1 MMRPNA
7 ADSHNFD
14 ARRTMLSPANP
25 AKKLPVMIRSIS
37 LVVVAL
43 VCALCGGAAR
53 AQMSQADLL
62 TRIDRLEAA
71 LRELTGTV
79 EQLQYR
85 NQQLEQQLRALQDAS
100 QAGVRPPASP
110 QPLSPPRPS
119 GQFSPP
125 PAAPA
130 PVIAAAPPPA
140 PIEPEPPPAPPGRS
154 GRGDAFN
161 PAINPTAPGA
171 PRPLGT
177 STAATEPPPPVA
189 EGPPAGGGPRQPGAP
204 LDLSRASAPPP
215 PPPIGAAPGGALP
228 PPPSNPS
235 GTGAMQATLPP
246 GNSPKDEFD
255 LAYGYLQHKDYGPAA
270 DEFAT
275 FLRQYPTDRL
285 APEAQFW
292 MGEALFQS
300 QRYRDAA
307 EAFLAVSTKY
317 DTTAR
322 APDAL
327 LRLGMSLAALGE
339 KEAACASLGEVL
351 RKYPRASLS
360 VKQGVDREQKRAH
373 C

>member
-1 MMRPNA
+1 
-7 ADSHNFD
+7 
-14 ARRTMLSPANP
+14 
-25 AKKLPVMIRSIS
+25 
-37 LVVVAL
+37 
-43 VCALCGGAAR
+43 
-53 AQMSQADLL
+53 MSQADLL

-85 NQQLEQQLRALQDAS
+85 NQQLEQQLRALQEAT
-100 QAGVRPPASP
+100 QNGTRPPASSLPP
-110 QPLSPPRPS
+110 QVSQRPMA
-119 GQFSPP
+119 QYSPP
-125 PAAPA
+125 PPAPAMSPPA
-130 PVIAAAPPPA
+130 PVIATAPPPA
-140 PIEPEPPPAPPGRS
+140 PIEQEPAPGR
-154 GRGDAFN
+154 RGDAFN
-161 PAINPTAPGA
+161 PALNPTAPGV
-171 PRPLGT
+171 PRPLG
-177 STAATEPPPPVA
+177 STAATEPPPPVSDV
-189 EGPPAGGGPRQPGAP
+189 PPAASGPRQPGAP
-204 LDLSRASAPPP
+204 LDLSSVTAP
-215 PPPIGAAPGGALP
+215 APGGALP
-228 PPPSNPS
+228 PPPPINPS

-270 DEFAT
+270 DAFAA
-275 FLRQYPTDRL
+275 FLRQYPSDRL